1 MKEMKH
7 LLFVVLLFAGA
18 CAGAEPDQVLITVK
32 RNYAPI
38 PKDKDNVTITVDW
51 KELLSRM
58 PQLKKNSPVV
68 TDHNFGGLIGGIKL
82 VDTDNDNLTDYLVF
96 EYTFQSNEPV
106 FTFLITPGKD
116 KALSPVALEIVP
128 DKRLTVSFLKPFADY
143 AKENGKDKN
152 IASQLVQSTLNIYPD
167 PKNFPVY
174 APNRWNYE
182 YSFFFL
188 GSYKLGKKTSTRA
201 FIDYPKR
208 WVDGFIEETGGF
220 RKGVYEM
227 EEYKLDDVIPARLA
241 ILFHQDTK
249 QEKYKSVVDTIIT
262 QLERQPTTKE
272 GGYWHK
278 QVYEHQMWL
287 DGIFMADVFSMQY
300 AQAYNKPEWY
310 DEAVHQIKLIYR
322 HTKDDKTGLL
332 YHGWDESK
340 NPVWAHPEKGTS
352 PEFWARAIGWYAM
365 ALAECLDYLPAN
377 HPEREAVIKI
387 FQEVCASV
395 KNYQH
400 QNGLWYQVIDKADQ
414 PGNWPEAS
422 ASAMFTYAFA
432 KGYNQQ
438 YLDKSFLASAQKG
451 YDAILNNFVYADDQ
465 NNLHLDQTVK
475 IGTLNPKTSKGDYQ
489 YYITTE
495 KRIDDYKGLA
505 SFLYASIELN
515 R

>member
-1 MKEMKH
+1 MKRMKH
-7 LLFVVLLFAGA
+7 LLLIVWLFATA
-18 CAGAEPDQVLITVK
+18 CAVAEPDPVLITVK

-38 PKDKDNVTITVDW
+38 PKDNDKATITVSW
-51 KELLSRM
+51 NELVKRM
-58 PQLKKNSPVV
+58 PALKKSSVVV
-68 TDHNFGGLIGGIKL
+68 TDRNFGVAVPAKL
-82 VDTDNDNLTDYLVF
+82 VDTNNDKQADYLVF
-96 EYTFQSNEPV
+96 EYTFQSNEPI
-106 FTFLITPGKD
+106 FTFLIQAGKEKD
-116 KALSPVALEIVP
+116 PNSVVQNVVP
-128 DKRLTVSFLKPFADY
+128 DKRLMVSFLKPFAAH
-143 AKENGKDKN
+143 AKEKGHAKN
-152 IASQLVQSTLNIYPD
+152 IASQIVQSTLNTYPD
-167 PKNFPVY
+167 PKDFPIY

-188 GSYKLGKKTSTRA
+188 GSYKLGKKTGTQA

-208 WVDGFIEETGGF
+208 WVDGFIKETGGF
-220 RKGVYEM
+220 KKGVYQM
-227 EEYKLDDVIPARLA
+227 DEYKLDDVIPARLA

-249 QEKYKSVVDTIIT
+249 QDKYKSVVDTIVK
-262 QLERQPTTKE
+262 QLEHQPKTKE

-300 AQAYNKPEWY
+300 AQAYNKPEWF
-310 DEAVHQIKLIYR
+310 DEAVHQIKLIYQ

-365 ALAECLDYLPAN
+365 ALVECLDYLPAD
-377 HPEREAVIKI
+377 HPDRAAVIKI
-387 FQEVCASV
+387 FQDVCSSV
-395 KNYQH
+395 KKVQH
-400 QNGLWYQVIDKADQ
+400 ANGLWYQVIDKANQ

-432 KGYNQQ
+432 KGYNQK
-438 YLDKSFLASAQKG
+438 YLDQSFHAAAQNG
-451 YDAILNNFVYADDQ
+451 YDAILNNFIYADDQ
-465 NNLHLDQTVK
+465 GNLHLDQTVK
-475 IGTLNPKTSKGDYQ
+475 IGTLNPKTSKGDYA
-489 YYITTE
+489 YYISTE

-505 SFLYASIELN
+505 SFLYASVELN